1 MKSWQPCWMTRTKA
15 FVSSGKLTL
24 FSCKFFKKK
33 FCCIVIQHGCHVTW
47 LQTKSSNSWKDYNN
61 ISTFT
66 FVVVCRL
73 QFDGLF
79 HVTTFIGV
87 LNYLSFLETSTKL
100 CPQQLS
106 SPYRKET
113 ASFTV
118 GSEIQLGTSV
128 TSTISG

>member
-1 MKSWQPCWMTRTKA
+1 MKLRQPCWVTRTKA

-79 HVTTFIGV
+79 HVTTFMV
-87 LNYLSFLETSTKL
+87 FNNLSSLESSSKL
-100 CPQQLS
+100 HPQQLR

-113 ASFTV
+113 ASFAV
-118 GSEIQLGTSV
+118 GGKIQLSMGV
-128 TSTISG
+128 TSNISG